1 VFEML
6 SKWDEGAVIG
16 LVAVAGTALT
26 FIVGILAAA
35 WSRVRRA
42 EIAAALK
49 QDMLNRGFT
58 AQEIVTVVHAT
69 RPDEEKPKP
78 KPDPAFA
85 DDDVKNLPLLM
96 QAMAAAGYE
105 GEDIEKFVQVWRATL
120 LDHEAVPGAAGRAR
134 SVQEMIDQ
142 GYEGNDIERVV
153 RAFGRVP
160 V

>member
-1 VFEML
+1 MFEML
-6 SKWDEGAVIG
+6 SKWPPGAVIA

-26 FIVGILAAA
+26 FIVGILAST

-42 EIAAALK
+42 EMAAALK

-78 KPDPAFA
+78 KPASPFT
-85 DDDVKNLPLLM
+85 DDDEKNLPLLM

-105 GEDIEKFVQVWRATL
+105 GEDIEKFVEAWRQAL
-120 LDHEAVPGAAGRAR
+120 LDREVAGAEGRAR
-134 SVQEMIDQ
+134 SIQEMIDQ
-142 GYEGNDIERVV
+142 GYDGDDIERVV
-153 RAFGRVP
+153 RAFQKAAV
-160 V
+160 